1 MFLSLK
7 QFIKQQPKTLTPKL
21 TVSPAVIFNPNGKC
35 SKQHSKESQVEQAT
49 NKDNIMNNL
58 IQEVASYGRTLQQ
71 EVATEIVIDLYSKN
85 CPSFEL
91 YAQLL
96 EDNFGVVVEDEIALR
111 KEREE
116 FNMQVAM

>member
-1 MFLSLK
+1 
-7 QFIKQQPKTLTPKL
+7 
-21 TVSPAVIFNPNGKC
+21 
-35 SKQHSKESQVEQAT
+35 
-49 NKDNIMNNL
+49 MNNL